1 MFCCAQAKAKTSEC
15 TGQPGCWRRRYT
27 LAEIAGA
34 PSSWPTGCGELIL
47 ATAEALVPR
56 RLPKVALQ
64 LMCDQTRS
72 LRFTER
78 SAGCSCCEPT
88 PFCPQVLL
96 SIVVDRKTLRP
107 DAKVQ
112 CADGDRRECRFA
124 SERLYDPKALKLL
137 HEAARSVL
145 CVAAEACVVSSARC

>member
-1 MFCCAQAKAKTSEC
+1 MFCCAQAKAKTSGC

-34 PSSWPTGCGELIL
+34 PPSWPIGCGELIL
-47 ATAEALVPR
+47 GTAEALVPR

-72 LRFTER
+72 LRCTER
-78 SAGCSCCEPT
+78 SASCGCRQST
-88 PFCPQVLL
+88 PFCPQFLL
-96 SIVVDRKTLRP
+96 WVVVDRKTLRP

-112 CADGDRRECRFA
+112 CADGGRREIRFA
-124 SERLYDPKALKLL
+124 SERLYDPKALTLL

-145 CVAAEACVVSSARC
+145 CVAAKACAF